1 MSTLKVNSIEARTG
15 TTISLQ
21 SNLNIPSGSKLTG
34 TIVQMVQS
42 TMTTRVL
49 INSTSEVD
57 VHTGTITPQF
67 ADSKIIVSTDIAMI
81 GRNTVAI
88 RFGLKRNIAGG
99 SFTLLTE
106 KMGYMDDP
114 SYWHRSDLVF
124 EFIDT
129 PNTTSAVIY
138 KIIQQQGSA
147 YNTYYNYGT
156 ASAGFSDGNQGR
168 SRLTMYEI
176 AQ

>member
-1 MSTLKVNSIEARTG
+1 MTGQINVNKIAARTG
-15 TTISLQ
+15 NTIT
-21 SNLNIPSGSKLTG
+21 IDSGNKLTG

-49 INSTSEVD
+49 INSTSETD

-67 ADSKIIVSTDIAMI
+67 ADSKIIVSSDIAMV
-81 GRNTVAI
+81 GRNTNSI
-88 RFGLKRNIAGG
+88 RLGLQRNIGGG
-99 SFTLLTE
+99 SFSLLTE

-138 KIIQQQGSA
+138 KIIQQQGQA

>member
-15 TTISLQ
+15 NTITI
-21 SNLNIPSGSKLTG
+21 NNGNKLTG
-34 TIVQMVQS
+34 TIVQMIQS

-67 ADSKIIVSTDIAMI
+67 ADSKIIVSSDIAMI
-81 GRNTVAI
+81 GRNTDSI
-88 RFGLKRNIAGG
+88 RFGLQRNIAGG
-99 SFTLLTE
+99 SFSLLTE
-106 KMGYMDDP
+106 KGGYMDDP

-138 KIIQQQGSA
+138 KIVQQQQSA
-147 YNTYYNYGT
+147 YNTYFNYAT
-156 ASAGFSDGNQGR
+156 TYAGFSSSDDGR

>member
-1 MSTLKVNSIEARTG
+1 MTGQINVNKIAARTG
-15 TTISLQ
+15 NTIT
-21 SNLNIPSGSKLTG
+21 IDSGNKLTG

-49 INSTSEVD
+49 INSTSETD

-81 GRNTVAI
+81 GRNNNAI
-88 RFGLKRNIAGG
+88 RFGLQRNIAGG
-99 SFTLLTE
+99 SFSLLTE

-138 KIIQQQGSA
+138 KIIQQQGQA

>member
-1 MSTLKVNSIEARTG
+1 MTGQINVNKIAARTG
-15 TTISLQ
+15 NTIT
-21 SNLNIPSGSKLTG
+21 IDSGNKLTG

-42 TMTTRVL
+42 TMTTRVT
-49 INSTSEVD
+49 INSTSEAD

-67 ADSKIIVSTDIAMI
+67 ADSKIIVSSDIAMV
-81 GRNTVAI
+81 GRNTSGIV
-88 RFGLKRNIAGG
+88 FGLQRNIAGG
-99 SFTLLTE
+99 SFSLLTR
-106 KMGYMDDP
+106 KAGYMDDP

-138 KIIQQQGSA
+138 KIVQQQQSA
-147 YNTYYNYGT
+147 YSTYYNYANTGHP
-156 ASAGFSDGNQGR
+156 AISSNDDGR
-168 SRLTMYEI
+168 SRITMYEI

>member
-1 MSTLKVNSIEARTG
+1 MTGQINVNKIAARTG
-15 TTISLQ
+15 NTIT
-21 SNLNIPSGSKLTG
+21 IDSGNKLTG
-34 TIVQMVQS
+34 TIVQMIQS
-42 TMTTRVL
+42 NMTSRLL

-67 ADSKIIVSTDIAMI
+67 ADSKIIVSSDIAMI
-81 GRNTVAI
+81 GRNTDSI
-88 RFGLKRNIAGG
+88 RFGLQRNIAGG
-99 SFTLLTE
+99 SFSLLTE
-106 KMGYMDDP
+106 KGGYMDDP

-138 KIIQQQGSA
+138 KIVQQQQSA
-147 YNTYYNYGT
+147 YNTYYNYAT
-156 ASAGFSDGNQGR
+156 NSAGFSSNNDGR
-168 SRLTMYEI
+168 SGITMYEI

>member
-15 TTISLQ
+15 TTIT
-21 SNLNIPSGSKLTG
+21 IPSGSKLTG

-67 ADSKIIVSTDIAMI
+67 ADSKIIVSSDIAMI
-81 GRNTVAI
+81 GRNTNTI

-106 KMGYMDDP
+106 KGGYMDDP

-138 KIIQQQGSA
+138 KIVQQQQSA
-147 YNTYYNYGT
+147 YNTYYNYAT
-156 ASAGFSDGNQGR
+156 NSAGFSSNDDGR
-168 SRLTMYEI
+168 SGITMYEI